1 MNQSSIFHLA
11 APKGASVE
19 PPPSSQPILSPSYE
33 LHPSFIAM
41 VQEQSFTGEE
51 DENPYT
57 HLSIP
62 KQRES
67 SMAKSPPLPSKDC
80 AIDPEPQIKQ
90 ISKEEEI
97 NHLNLSFDYKANL
110 LSNLS
115 GFGNALNSSKLASC
129 YASSSHVVHQEK
141 SKISDELPQGM
152 SSEPI

>member
-41 VQEQSFTGEE
+41 VQEQSFAREE
-51 DENPYT
+51 DEYPFT

-67 SMAKSPPLPSKDC
+67 LMAESPPLPSKDST
-80 AIDPEPQIKQ
+80 IDPEP
-90 ISKEEEI
+90 
-97 NHLNLSFDYKANL
+97 
-110 LSNLS
+110 
-115 GFGNALNSSKLASC
+115 
-129 YASSSHVVHQEK
+129 
-141 SKISDELPQGM
+141 
-152 SSEPI
+152 